1 MMVVMGAALEFLE
14 LGKMNDLYYGLLL
27 SSTVDDFGDMI
38 TLMSWSSIVARMD
51 FLLSEGE

>member
-27 SSTVDDFGDMI
+27 SSTVDDFGDMV
-38 TLMSWSSIVARMD
+38 TLMSWASIVARMD
-51 FLLSEGE
+51 FILSEGE

>member
-1 MMVVMGAALEFLE
+1 MMFMGDALEFLE

-38 TLMSWSSIVARMD
+38 TLQSWASIIARMD